1 MQNEDIIN
9 ILDSMMEQAKEL
21 EEASGQG
28 GRDQGEREEA
38 GAAEASDGTTLNHD
52 CIVNLSPY
60 AHPTLYYE
68 EVLTGLAHMHE
79 ALPAGDVRA
88 YSQVV

>member
-1 MQNEDIIN
+1 
-9 ILDSMMEQAKEL
+9 MEQAEEL
-21 EEASGQG
+21 EEALGQG
-28 GRDQGEREEA
+28 GRDQGEGEEA

-68 EVLTGLAHMHE
+68 EVLTGSSWRRTCLLAGGLTAVLRM
-79 ALPAGDVRA
+79 D
-88 YSQVV
+88 